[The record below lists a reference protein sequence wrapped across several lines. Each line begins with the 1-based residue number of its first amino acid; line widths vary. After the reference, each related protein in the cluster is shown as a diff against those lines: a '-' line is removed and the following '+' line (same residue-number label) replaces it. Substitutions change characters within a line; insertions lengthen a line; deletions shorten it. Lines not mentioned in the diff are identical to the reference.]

1 MNVHVHPPSLTQK
14 IVDRVSSHF
23 VFAADASKGKIEGFA
38 IQPGNNLEWKA
49 TRVWNVKIPEK
60 LGSIT
65 AVVGRPP
72 GEQTHSQGRVL
83 ADRSVM
89 YKYLNPNLVA
99 IVAEG
104 EDDSVSCEGTST
116 FQCFKGQ
123 VSIFLLDVITGHLVF
138 TTTHKKSTGPVNIV
152 HSENWLVYS
161 YWNQR
166 YRRNEIASIELYE
179 GKTQSNTTSFS
190 SLDLPLVSPMVE
202 RQAFIFPSNIQALGV
217 SLTEKGI
224 SNKDLLISLASGGL
238 LELPRM
244 FLDPRRPVEPRPE
257 DREEGLIPYTPEL
270 PIPPIGIVSYNQTI
284 SRARGIAT
292 SPAGLESTSLV
303 LVHGMDLFF
312 TRIHPSK
319 MFDVLKDDFDYF
331 FISSVL
337 FGLIAASFVFQ
348 QLAVNKSIKR
358 AWK

>member
-1 MNVHVHPPSLTQK
+1 MPLFILTSLFLQ
-14 IVDRVSSHF
+14 
-23 VFAADASKGKIEGFA
+23 
-38 IQPGNNLEWKA
+38 
-49 TRVWNVKIPEK
+49 
-60 LGSIT
+60 
-65 AVVGRPP
+65 
-72 GEQTHSQGRVL
+72 
-83 ADRSVM
+83 
-89 YKYLNPNLVA
+89 YLNPNLVA

>member
-1 MNVHVHPPSLTQK
+1 
-14 IVDRVSSHF
+14 
-23 VFAADASKGKIEGFA
+23 
-38 IQPGNNLEWKA
+38 
-49 TRVWNVKIPEK
+49 
-60 LGSIT
+60 
-65 AVVGRPP
+65 
-72 GEQTHSQGRVL
+72 
-83 ADRSVM
+83 M

-99 IVAEG
+99 IVVEG
-104 EDDSVSCEGTST
+104 EDDSVSCEGTSS

-179 GKTQSNTTSFS
+179 GKTQSNTTTFS

-337 FGLIAASFVFQ
+337 FGLVAASFVFQ
-348 QLAVNKSIKR
+348 QLAVNKTIKR